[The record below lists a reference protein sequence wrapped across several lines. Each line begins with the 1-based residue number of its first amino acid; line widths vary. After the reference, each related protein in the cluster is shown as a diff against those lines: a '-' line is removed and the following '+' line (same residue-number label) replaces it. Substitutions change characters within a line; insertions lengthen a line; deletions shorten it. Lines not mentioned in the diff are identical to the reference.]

1 MRDTIKSYVLLA
13 IGNFLLAI
21 SVVFFF
27 IPNNVLSGGVAGL
40 AIALFPFFNIEVE
53 LMINIIIVVTFI
65 LGSIFLGKNF
75 AIKTIASSIMYPVYI
90 TLLNSINFQPQIEPM
105 IAALYGGAIAGLGL
119 GVTFATG
126 ASTGGMD
133 VPPLI
138 LNKFTGIR
146 VSIWV
151 MIVDA
156 LTIMLGMASYSINQV
171 LIGFLSIFAASYVI
185 DKVSVLGGQQARQVT
200 IISDLYDEILEHLHQ
215 EIDRGSTLYKARG
228 GYTRKD
234 KEIIMTVVTRQQ
246 YYELE
251 KKVLEIDSEAFLIVS
266 NVMEVHG
273 QGFRNK

>member
-65 LGSIFLGKNF
+65 LGTIFLGKNF
-75 AIKTIASSIMYPVYI
+75 AIKTIASSIMYPVFI

>member
-1 MRDTIKSYVLLA
+1 MRDTIKSFVLLA

-40 AIALFPFFNIEVE
+40 AIALFPFFHVEVE
-53 LMINIIIVVTFI
+53 LMINFIIVLTFI
-65 LGSIFLGKNF
+65 LGTVFLGKNF
-75 AIKTIASSIMYPVYI
+75 AIKTIASSILYPVFI
-90 TLLNSINFQPQIEPM
+90 TILNSISFQPQIEPM

-156 LTIMLGMASYSINQV
+156 LTILLGMASYSINEV

-185 DKVSVLGGQQARQVT
+185 DKVSVLGGHQARQVT

-251 KKVLEIDSEAFLIVS
+251 KKVLEIDPEAFLIVS

>member
-1 MRDTIKSYVLLA
+1 MKETLKSYILLALGNLLLA
-13 IGNFLLAI
+13 IA
-21 SVVFFF
+21 VVFFF
-27 IPNNVLSGGVAGL
+27 IPNNVLSGGVAGV
-40 AIALFPFFNIEVE
+40 AIALVPFFQIDVE
-53 LMINIIIVVTFI
+53 AMINIIIFATFV
-65 LGSIFLGKNF
+65 LGTLFLGKEF
-75 AIKTIASSIMYPVYI
+75 AIKTVASSLMYPI
-90 TLLNSINFQPQIEPM
+90 FIKLLNLVPFSPNLDPI
-105 IAALYGGAIAGLGL
+105 IAALYGGALAGLGL
-119 GVTFATG
+119 GITFATG

-151 MIVDA
+151 MVVDA
-156 LTIMLGMASYSINQV
+156 LTVLLGMANYSINEV

-185 DKVSVLGGQQARQVT
+185 DKVSIIGGQQARQVT
-200 IISDLYDEILEHLHQ
+200 IISDLYDEILNHLHD

-251 KKVLEIDSEAFLIVS
+251 KKVLEIDSDAFLIVS
-266 NVMEVHG
+266 NVTEVHG
-273 QGFRNK
+273 LGFRNK

>member
-1 MRDTIKSYVLLA
+1 MKETIKSYVLLA
-13 IGNFLLAI
+13 IGNLLLAI

-40 AIALFPFFNIEVE
+40 AIALFPFFRIDVE
-53 LMINIIIVVTFI
+53 IMINAIIIITFI
-65 LGSIFLGKNF
+65 LGTIFLGKEF
-75 AIKTIASSIMYPVYI
+75 AIKTIASSIMYPLFISV
-90 TLLNSINFQPQIEPM
+90 LNTVPFQPLLDPM

-119 GVTFATG
+119 GVTFSTG

-138 LNKFTGIR
+138 LQKFTGIR

-156 LTIMLGMASYSINQV
+156 LTVLLGMASYSINEV

-200 IISDLYDEILEHLHQ
+200 IISELYDEILEHLHQ

-273 QGFRNK
+273 LGFRNK

>member
-65 LGSIFLGKNF
+65 LGTIFLGKNF
-75 AIKTIASSIMYPVYI
+75 AIKTIASSIMYPVFI

-185 DKVSVLGGQQARQVT
+185 DKVSVLGGHQARQVT

>member
-1 MRDTIKSYVLLA
+1 MRDTIKSFVLLA

-40 AIALFPFFNIEVE
+40 AIALFPFFHVEVE
-53 LMINIIIVVTFI
+53 LMINIIIVLTFI
-65 LGSIFLGKNF
+65 LGTVFLGKNF
-75 AIKTIASSIMYPVYI
+75 AIKTIASSILYPVFI
-90 TLLNSINFQPQIEPM
+90 TILNSISFQPQIEPM

-156 LTIMLGMASYSINQV
+156 LTILLGMASYSINEV

-185 DKVSVLGGQQARQVT
+185 DKVSVLGGHQARQVT

-251 KKVLEIDSEAFLIVS
+251 KKVLEIDPEAFLIVS

>member
-65 LGSIFLGKNF
+65 LGTFFLGKNF
-75 AIKTIASSIMYPVYI
+75 AIKTIASSIMYPVFI

>member
-75 AIKTIASSIMYPVYI
+75 AIKTIASSIMYPVFI

-185 DKVSVLGGQQARQVT
+185 DKVSVLGGHQARQVT

>member
-1 MRDTIKSYVLLA
+1 MRETIKSYVLLA
-13 IGNFLLAI
+13 LGNMLLAI

-27 IPNNVLSGGVAGL
+27 IPNKVLSGGVAGV
-40 AIALFPFFNIEVE
+40 AIALYPFFKIEVE
-53 LMINIIIVVTFI
+53 VMINIIIVLTFI

-75 AIKTIASSIMYPVYI
+75 ALKTIASSIMYPIFI
-90 TLLNSINFQPQIEPM
+90 TLLNQIPYQPTLDPM
-105 IAALYGGAIAGLGL
+105 IAALYGGALSGLGL
-119 GVTFATG
+119 GITFSTG

-156 LTIMLGMASYSINQV
+156 LTIMLGMASYSVNEV

-200 IISDLYDEILEHLHQ
+200 IISELYNEILDHLHE
-215 EIDRGSTLYKARG
+215 EIDRGSTLYRARG

-273 QGFRNK
+273 QGFRKK